1 MTRTLKSFLLWL
13 LIAAMPFQ
21 AFSANVLRSCSSG
34 HQGMSMVS
42 VAPIADGKASGES
55 LNPPGGQQSGEE
67 EECIEAG
74 SSADQCNQSSDT
86 LKVGSCSACA
96 ACCVGACA
104 LPPLLKF
111 NPSSNNAEV
120 HQAFGATLAVG
131 FIPDSLERPPRHL
144 AV

>member
-21 AFSANVLRSCSSG
+21 AFATNVLRACSSG

-42 VAPIADGKASGES
+42 LVPIADGNASAES
-55 LNPPGGQQSGEE
+55 LNTSVDQQSGEE
-67 EECIEAG
+67 EECIEAA
-74 SSADQCNQSSDT
+74 SSADQSNLSSDP

-96 ACCVGACA
+96 ACCVGAFA

-111 NPSSNNAEV
+111 KPSSNNAEV
-120 HQAFGATLAVG
+120 HQPFGATLAIG